1 MTSFARKLALAAVL
15 VAALPAAARARPCDD
30 ERPAPAVAYPAA
42 PPAWR
47 DGDRDGEHDGW
58 GDRWREGDR
67 DGWRDRWRAGWRER
81 QLWELRGEFRA
92 LEDQRA
98 AFYAR
103 WGWNGR
109 KVARFER
116 WYGERRAELQYRWDA
131 LQQYA
136 WR

>member
-15 VAALPAAARARPCDD
+15 VSALPAAARAHPYDGDRRPV
-30 ERPAPAVAYPAA
+30 AVPAYPAA
-42 PPAWR
+42 PPPAAWR
-47 DGDRDGEHDGW
+47 DGDRD
-58 GDRWREGDR
+58 RER
-67 DGWRDRWRAGWRER
+67 DGWRDPRRAEWRER
-81 QLWELRGEFRA
+81 ELQELRGELRA

-98 AFYAR
+98 DFHAR

-116 WYGERRAELQYRWDA
+116 WYGERRAELQRRWEA